1 MSGITKEEAGR
12 LAKKLSSEAQQVALS
27 WKNLKN
33 PRNGKPNPPSKN
45 KIRKFFSEFRRIER
59 IYNNGGSNDDSFNKI
74 LPQLKMIISKV
85 YYDAQRS
92 GNSLPIGIRDFFKR
106 EIEKINDK
114 TQFEEFMLYFEAI
127 LGFAELKD

>member
-12 LAKKLSSEAQQVALS
+12 LAKKLSDDAQRVAES
-27 WKNLKN
+27 WK
-33 PRNGKPNPPSKN
+33 GSASKT